1 MRERSSSEFVGHR
14 VPEGQSPLA
23 RRFQRRGKNVLRPVP
38 LGTAEGS
45 AVPPALRRHASNP
58 ALEAPGYWR
67 LSLRDT
73 WSRYIFVFCFLI
85 VLTATSAAQTNAA
98 VSFEMPKSHN
108 PISAYSPSHAPEP
121 ELTNSPRLN
130 QLIRDGK
137 LYLSLKDAIRLA
149 MENNLDIAIARYN
162 LPIADMDIL
171 RTKAGGVFRGVNAGF
186 VQGTPGGG
194 VGGFGTGAP
203 GAGAGGTTAGAGG
216 AGAGASGLVQSTL
229 GVGTAVPSYDP
240 TIVASVGAEHQTT
253 PLANQRIY
261 GVPLL
266 QLNTGQA
273 NFGFTQAFATG
284 SSISFEF
291 NNNRQTTNSPFFNL
305 SPDLGS
311 MYRFSFQQQL
321 LSGFGFGPNLRYLR
335 IAKNNKK
342 ISDIAFK
349 DQVMATVT
357 QIQNIYWDLVNAY
370 EQSQVNE
377 QSLAFAQQSLDNA
390 KKQFQLQS
398 IPAMDVMRAEAE
410 VSKRDQDLTVART
423 SLQLQELLMKNALT
437 KSLDDPVLESVSV
450 VPTYTL
456 QSSQVAPPGENVQD
470 LIQQA
475 LHDRPEL
482 FESDVDLANR
492 QISRKAARNALL
504 PSLSLAAFY
513 GGSGLAGP
521 LNPVYNVPGV
531 PNASTVPTD
540 FSGALGNAFNN
551 TAPDYYVG
559 FNLNI
564 PIRNRVA
571 KADQYRSELEYRQA
585 QLRREELRKQI
596 RIEVRNAEYALE
608 QTAARVEAA
617 RKSRDLAQRTFE
629 ITQKEQTLGA
639 GSTFQTMTAQRDL
652 ALAELDLVTATTT
665 YQKAK
670 VELDRATGTTLEH
683 NGIQIADAI
692 KGTVSAVSTQAP

>member
-1 MRERSSSEFVGHR
+1 MRR
-14 VPEGQSPLA
+14 
-23 RRFQRRGKNVLRPVP
+23 
-38 LGTAEGS
+38 
-45 AVPPALRRHASNP
+45 PALLKRLAALLFGSVVYVWACFAQEPTSTANSNTIANAGP
-58 ALEAPGYWR
+58 SQPYYSSVFKVPSSR
-67 LSLRDT
+67 NPLR
-73 WSRYIFVFCFLI
+73 
-85 VLTATSAAQTNAA
+85 
-98 VSFEMPKSHN
+98 
-108 PISAYSPSHAPEP
+108 AYSPSSTPEP
-121 ELTNSPRLN
+121 QLVNSPRLN

-149 MENNLDIAIARYN
+149 LENNLDLAIARYN
-162 LPIADMDIL
+162 LPIAEMDIL
-171 RTKAGGVFRGVNAGF
+171 RTQGGGTFRGVNAGV

-229 GVGTAVPSYDP
+229 GIGTTVPSYDP
-240 TIVASVGAEHQTT
+240 AIVASVGAEHQTT

-273 NFGFTQAFATG
+273 NFSFSQAFATG

-305 SPDLGS
+305 SPALGA

-357 QIQNIYWDLVNAY
+357 QIENIYWDLVDAY
-370 EQSQVNE
+370 QQSQVNE
-377 QSLAFAQQSLDNA
+377 QSLAFAQQSLENA
-390 KKQFQLQS
+390 KKQLQLES
-398 IPAMDVMRAEAE
+398 IPAMDVMKAEAE

-437 KSLDDPVLESVSV
+437 KSLDDPVLESVNV
-450 VPTYTL
+450 VPTDTL
-456 QSSQVAPPGENVQD
+456 QSAEIVPLNQSVQD

-482 FESDVDLANR
+482 AESDVDLVNR

-504 PSLSLAAFY
+504 PSLSLVAFY

-521 LNPVYNVPGV
+521 LNPVYDVPGV
-531 PNASTVPTD
+531 PNSSNVPTD
-540 FSGALGNAFNN
+540 YSGALKNSFNN

-585 QLRREELRKQI
+585 ELRREELRKQI

-629 ITQKEQTLGA
+629 ITQKEQALGA

-652 ALAELDLVTATTT
+652 ALAELDLVTAMTV
-665 YQKAK
+665 YEKAR
-670 VELDRATGTTLEH
+670 VEVDRAIGSTLAH
-683 NGIQIADAI
+683 NGIEIQDAI
-692 KGTVSAVSTQAP
+692 DGTVSSGTP

>member
-1 MRERSSSEFVGHR
+1 MKICSRAVGILQFVA
-14 VPEGQSPLA
+14 VSVISTVAFAQSAGEP
-23 RRFQRRGKNVLRPVP
+23 QQQP
-38 LGTAEGS
+38 GS
-45 AVPPALRRHASNP
+45 AGLSN
-58 ALEAPGYWR
+58 AP
-67 LSLRDT
+67 
-73 WSRYIFVFCFLI
+73 SRTDYSAIFTL
-85 VLTATSAAQTNAA
+85 
-98 VSFEMPKSHN
+98 PRSHN
-108 PISAYSPSHAPEP
+108 PLSAYSPSNAPEP
-121 ELTNSPRLN
+121 QLTNSPDLN

-149 MENNLDIAIARYN
+149 LQNNLDIAIARYN

-171 RTKAGGVFRGVNAGF
+171 RTRAGGVFRGVNAGV

-229 GVGTAVPSYDP
+229 GVGSAVPSYDP
-240 TIVASVGAEHQTT
+240 AVIGSIGAEHQTT
-253 PLANQRIY
+253 QLANQRIY

-273 NFGFTQAFATG
+273 NFGVTQAFATG

-305 SPDLGS
+305 SPALGA

-335 IAKNNKK
+335 IANNNKK
-342 ISDIAFK
+342 ISNIAFK

-357 QIQNIYWDLVNAY
+357 QIENIYWDLVNAY

-377 QSLAFAQQSLDNA
+377 QSVAFATQSFENA
-390 KKQFQLQS
+390 KKQLQLES

-410 VSKRDQDLTVART
+410 VSRRDQDLTVART
-423 SLQLQELLMKNALT
+423 SLQLQELLMKNAIT
-437 KSLDDPVLESVSV
+437 KTLEDPVLEAINV
-450 VPTYTL
+450 VPTDTL
-456 QSSQVAPPGENVQD
+456 QSAQITPSEQSVDQ
-470 LIQQA
+470 LIQEA
-475 LHDRPEL
+475 LHERPEL
-482 FESDVDLANR
+482 AESDVDLVNR

-504 PSLSLAAFY
+504 PSLSLVGFY

-531 PNASTVPTD
+531 PNASNVPTD
-540 FSGALGNAFNN
+540 FSGALANAFNN

-585 QLRREELRKQI
+585 ELRREELRKQI

-617 RKSRDLAQRTFE
+617 RKARDLAQRTFE

-639 GSTFQTMTAQRDL
+639 GSTYQTMTAQRDL
-652 ALAELDLVTATTT
+652 ALAELDLVTAMTV
-665 YQKAK
+665 YQKARIE
-670 VELDRATGTTLEH
+670 VDRATASTLEH
-683 NGIQIADAI
+683 NGIQIQDALN
-692 KGTVSAVSTQAP
+692 GTVSAASP

>member
-1 MRERSSSEFVGHR
+1 MRSSTRLER
-14 VPEGQSPLA
+14 LAAPL
-23 RRFQRRGKNVLRPVP
+23 
-38 LGTAEGS
+38 
-45 AVPPALRRHASNP
+45 
-58 ALEAPGYWR
+58 
-67 LSLRDT
+67 
-73 WSRYIFVFCFLI
+73 FCF
-85 VLTATSAAQTNAA
+85 VVCACTCFSQQPTNSNTIANTDPSRPHYSS
-98 VSFEMPKSHN
+98 VFKMPSSRN
-108 PISAYSPSHAPEP
+108 PLSAYSPSSTPEP

-171 RTKAGGVFRGVNAGF
+171 RTQAGGVFRGVNAGV

-229 GVGTAVPSYDP
+229 GVGTAVPSHDP

-273 NFGFTQAFATG
+273 NFGFSQAFATG
-284 SSISFEF
+284 SSVSFEF

-305 SPDLGS
+305 SPALGA

-335 IAKNNKK
+335 IASNNKK

-357 QIQNIYWDLVNAY
+357 QIENIYWDLVNAY
-370 EQSQVNE
+370 QQSQVNE
-377 QSLAFAQQSLDNA
+377 QSRAFAQQSLENA
-390 KKQFQLQS
+390 RKQLQLES
-398 IPAMDVMRAEAE
+398 IPAMDVMKAEAE
-410 VSKRDQDLTVART
+410 VSKREQDLTVART

-437 KSLDDPVLESVSV
+437 KSLDDPVLESVNV
-450 VPTYTL
+450 VPTDTL
-456 QSSQVAPPGENVQD
+456 QSAQIAPSNQSVQE

-475 LHDRPEL
+475 LRDRPEL
-482 FESDVDLANR
+482 AESDVDLVNR

-504 PSLSLAAFY
+504 PSLSLVAFY
-513 GGSGLAGP
+513 GGSGLSGP
-521 LNPVYNVPGV
+521 LNPVYNVPDV
-531 PNASTVPTD
+531 PNSSNVPAD
-540 FSGALGNAFNN
+540 YSGALKNAFNN

-585 QLRREELRKQI
+585 ELRREELRKQI

-629 ITQKEQTLGA
+629 ITQKEQALGA

-652 ALAELDLVTATTT
+652 ALAELDFVAAMTV
-665 YQKAK
+665 YEKAR
-670 VELDRATGTTLEH
+670 VEVERAIGSTLEH
-683 NGIQIADAI
+683 NGIAIQDAMDA
-692 KGTVSAVSTQAP
+692 TVSSATP

>member
-1 MRERSSSEFVGHR
+1 MTCRERCCNLMVWLMIG
-14 VPEGQSPLA
+14 
-23 RRFQRRGKNVLRPVP
+23 
-38 LGTAEGS
+38 
-45 AVPPALRRHASNP
+45 
-58 ALEAPGYWR
+58 
-67 LSLRDT
+67 
-73 WSRYIFVFCFLI
+73 
-85 VLTATSAAQTNAA
+85 LTASASAQTNTP
-98 VSFEMPKSHN
+98 VSLEMPKPRS
-108 PISAYSPSHAPEP
+108 PFSAYTAATTPEP
-121 ELTNSPRLN
+121 SLVNSPGLT

-149 MENNLDIAIARYN
+149 LENNLDIAIARYN

-171 RTKAGGVFRGVNAGF
+171 RTQAGGVFRGVNTGV

-229 GVGTAVPSYDP
+229 GVGTAVQSYDP
-240 TIVASVGAEHQTT
+240 VIIGSFGEEHQTT
-253 PLANQRIY
+253 PLANLQIY

-273 NFGFTQAFATG
+273 NFGVAQAFPTG
-284 SSISFEF
+284 SSFSFEF

-305 SPDLGS
+305 SPALGS
-311 MYRFSFQQQL
+311 MYRISFQQQL

-335 IAKNNKK
+335 IAKNDKK
-342 ISDIAFK
+342 ISDIGFK

-357 QIQNIYWDLVNAY
+357 QVENIYWDLVGAY
-370 EQSQVNE
+370 EQAQVNE
-377 QSLAFAQQSLDNA
+377 QSVAFAQQSLDNA
-390 KKQFQLQS
+390 KKQLQLQS
-398 IPAMDVMRAEAE
+398 VPAMDVMKAEAE
-410 VSKRDQDLTVART
+410 VSKRAQDVTVART

-437 KSLDDPVLESVSV
+437 KSLDDPVLEAVNV
-450 VPTYTL
+450 VPTDRAQTAQPSAVD
-456 QSSQVAPPGENVQD
+456 QSVQA
-470 LIQQA
+470 LIDQA

-482 FESDVDLANR
+482 QESDIDLVNR

-504 PSLSLAAFY
+504 PSLSLVAFY

-521 LNPVYNVPGV
+521 LNPGYNIPGV
-531 PNASTVPTD
+531 PNVSTVPTD
-540 FSGALGNAFNN
+540 FGGAISNSFNN

-559 FNLNI
+559 FNLNV

-585 QLRREELRKQI
+585 ELRREELRKQI
-596 RIEVRNAEYALE
+596 RIEVRNAEYALQ
-608 QTAARVEAA
+608 QTAARVDAA
-617 RKSRDLAQRTFE
+617 QKARDLAQRTFE

-652 ALAELDLVTATTT
+652 ALSQLDLVTAMTV
-665 YQKAK
+665 YEKAK
-670 VELDRATGTTLEH
+670 VELDRATASTLEH
-683 NGIQIADAI
+683 NGIEIQAAI
-692 KGTVSAVSTQAP
+692 KGMINSSTP